1 MEGKYSLNT
10 GIALVIANMVG
21 TGIFTSLGFQLLGI
35 QDYASILILW
45 IMGGIISLF
54 GAFAYA
60 ELGAAIPKSGGE
72 YNFLSRIYHPSVGFL
87 SGWVS
92 ATIGF
97 SAPIALAA
105 YSLGFYF
112 QRVMPATNPTA
123 TAVFIILLVT
133 LLQSFS
139 YNLGGSFQK
148 IATSM
153 KVLLLV
159 TFIVFG
165 LATVTQ
171 SGVSFVPS
179 AVTGTNIFSLSFA
192 VSMYFV
198 SFAYSG
204 WNASAYIA
212 GEINDPAR
220 TIPRSLLIGTSV
232 VTVLYVG
239 LNFIFLKVA
248 PFEELKVAF
257 VNNVPTNIDTGWVAG
272 KYIFGTN
279 GAQVVSIII
288 SLLLISTI
296 SSMIIAG
303 PRVISAI
310 GNDFRIF
317 KRASHSNK
325 KGIPVI
331 AIWLQT
337 IISIVILLSGKFETI
352 LFYTAFVLILFSSLT
367 VFGVIILRIKEP
379 GLARPYKTWGYPVT
393 PVLFVLA
400 NCWFMYRA
408 YIFKPA
414 ETYIGIG
421 IVIAGVIVYILVRK
435 FSGIHFSVKVNN
447 LK

>member
-60 ELGAAIPKSGGE
+60 ELGAALPKSGGE
-72 YNFLSRIYHPSVGFL
+72 YNFLSRIYHPSIGFL

-112 QRVMPATNPTA
+112 QRVVPAMSPATTA
-123 TAVFIILLVT
+123 TIIILLVT
-133 LLQSFS
+133 VMQSFS
-139 YNLGGSFQK
+139 YTLGGGFQK

-159 TFIVFG
+159 IFIIFG
-165 LATVTQ
+165 LATVSQ
-171 SGVSFVPS
+171 SGISFIPTAS
-179 AVTGTNIFSLSFA
+179 TGSNIFSLSFA

-212 GEINDPAR
+212 GEIRDPSR
-220 TIPRSLLIGTSV
+220 TIPRSLLIGTGV
-232 VTVLYVG
+232 VTILYVG
-239 LNFIFLKVA
+239 LNYIFLRVA
-248 PFEELKVAF
+248 PLEELQVAF
-257 VNNVPTNIDTGWVAG
+257 VDNIPTNIDTGWVAG

-296 SSMIIAG
+296 SSMVIAG

-317 KRASHSNK
+317 KSASRTNQ
-325 KGIPVI
+325 KGIPVV

-337 IISIVILLSGKFETI
+337 IISIVILYSGKFETI
-352 LFYTAFVLILFSSLT
+352 LFYTAFVLILSSSLT
-367 VFGVIILRIKEP
+367 VLGVIVLRMKEP
-379 GLARPYKTWGYPVT
+379 ELERPYKTWGYPVT
-393 PVLFVLA
+393 PLLFVIA

-408 YIFKPA
+408 YIFKPM
-414 ETYIGIG
+414 ETYIGLG
-421 IVIAGVIVYILVRK
+421 IVLTGAIVYFVIQK
-435 FSGIHFSVKVNN
+435 FSKISLHD
-447 LK
+447 

>member
-1 MEGKYSLNT
+1 MDGKFSLNT

-35 QDYASILILW
+35 QDYASILTLW
-45 IMGGIISLF
+45 IIGGIISLF

-60 ELGAAIPKSGGE
+60 ELGAALPKSGGE

-112 QRVMPATNPTA
+112 QRVMPMMNPAT
-123 TAVFIILLVT
+123 TAVIIILLVT
-133 LLQSFS
+133 VLQSFS
-139 YNLGGSFQK
+139 YSLGGGFQK
-148 IATSM
+148 VATSV

-159 TFIVFG
+159 TFIICG

-171 SGVSFVPS
+171 SGVSFMPT
-179 AVTGTNIFSLSFA
+179 AATGTNIFSLSFA
-192 VSMYFV
+192 ASMYFV

-212 GEINDPAR
+212 GEIRDPAR
-220 TIPRSLLIGTSV
+220 TIPRSLLIGTAV

-239 LNFIFLKVA
+239 LNFVFLKVA
-248 PFEELKVAF
+248 PLEELKVTF
-257 VNNVPTNIDTGWVAG
+257 VNNVPTNIDTGWVVG
-272 KYIFGTN
+272 KYIFGIN
-279 GAQVVSIII
+279 GAQVVSIVI
-288 SLLLISTI
+288 SLLLVSTI

-317 KRASHSNK
+317 KGASKTNK

-337 IISIVILLSGKFETI
+337 IISIIILFSGKFETI

-367 VFGVIILRIKEP
+367 VLGVIVLRIKEP
-379 GLARPYKTWGYPVT
+379 NLARPYKTWGYPVT

-408 YIFKPA
+408 YIFKPT

-421 IVIAGVIVYILVRK
+421 IVVAGAIVYILVRK
-435 FSGIHFSVKVNN
+435 FSKVSSSG
-447 LK
+447 